1 MTMLNRRRTER
12 EENERLR
19 GWLVYL
25 LYQNRPKPLQLS
37 SIWKL
42 LDQYNQ
48 PLIRRRFVEEIDHMR
63 GLGLIRVFPAGA
75 TKELDEVEQARLIQ
89 RYADAADDR
98 EMGMIL
104 LAKLT
109 TAGTNFQDGINDIAG
124 VQRVE

>member
-1 MTMLNRRRTER
+1 MTLNRRRTER
-12 EENERLR
+12 EETERLR

-25 LYQNRPKPLQLS
+25 LYQSRPKPLQLA

-48 PLIRRRFVEEIDHMR
+48 PLIRRRFIEEIDHMR

-75 TKELDEVEQARLIQ
+75 TKELDDVEQARLIQ

-98 EMGMIL
+98 EMGTIL
-104 LAKLT
+104 LARLT
-109 TAGTNFQDGINDIAG
+109 TAGTNFQDGITDVPG